1 VRPWSLLLVA
11 LVALPLIVGVAGLPR
26 HDAPD
31 SPIHTHVGTRYLE
44 RGVAETGFKNMV
56 TAVLL
61 NYRGFDTF
69 VEVVV
74 IFTALAAV
82 LALPRGEAADPDHA
96 PGQRAPADDATGAPE
111 PGDDAVATAAVP
123 ATSGPRD
130 GSETGRAHEVVP
142 VSPVVLFVVRIL
154 APFLSMF
161 ALAML
166 FRGHITPGGGFQAA
180 AVFGA
185 VFIALGLVFGLGRVA
200 RLVPTGLQP
209 WLQAAG
215 PLAFVF
221 VAWFGWRLTGFFLG
235 FPIDDHTTQE
245 GMGFVLEVAIG
256 VGGGVILAR
265 LFLSME
271 A

>member
-1 VRPWSLLLVA
+1 MRPWPLLLVA

-44 RGVAETGFKNMV
+44 HGVAETGFKNMV

-82 LALPRGEAADPDHA
+82 LALPRGQAADPVRGPHA
-96 PGQRAPADDATGAPE
+96 PSASGDATNAVGA
-111 PGDDAVATAAVP
+111 GDDAVRPAGDGVARAA
-123 ATSGPRD
+123 RD
-130 GSETGRAHEVVP
+130 GGDAQEAVP
-142 VSPVVLFVVRIL
+142 VSLVVLFVVRIL

-200 RLVPTGLQP
+200 RMVPTGLQP

-215 PLAFVF
+215 PLAFVV

-235 FPIDDHTTQE
+235 FPIDDHAAQE
-245 GMGFVLEVAIG
+245 GMGFVLEIAIG

-265 LFLSME
+265 LFLTME